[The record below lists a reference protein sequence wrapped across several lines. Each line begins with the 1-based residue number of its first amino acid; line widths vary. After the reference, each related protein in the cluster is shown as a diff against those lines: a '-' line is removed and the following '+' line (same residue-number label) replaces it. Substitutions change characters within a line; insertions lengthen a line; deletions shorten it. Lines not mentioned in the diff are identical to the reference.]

1 MGFLDKVFKPQWMG
15 EDGRKAEQAVAKVD
29 DPETLR
35 RIMAE
40 APTSRARA
48 AAMKKLDDQELYRE
62 VALTSDDADLVLS
75 AGRRVD
81 DLATLESVLERD
93 LTGFTYEYKCAV
105 GHQLLSVKGMELD
118 ALASEVPEMCD
129 TARLVDLGV
138 HDPRED
144 TSLKSQYI
152 DHRSGWYERLE
163 KSAGSLRRAA
173 VKRLAELGDDAG
185 LAEVIR
191 RTADEGVAELAASS
205 IRDKGVLD
213 RLAFGGGLGHKATE
227 SVIARMENAEI
238 LRELTEVMDPFEII
252 PKAAM
257 KRLSEL
263 PCTDGEGHE
272 WVTIS
277 EEDNSAL
284 GAYSEDPRSIDWVK
298 RCSKCGIELKGSSKV
313 GLW

>member
-1 MGFLDKVFKPQWMG
+1 MGLLDKLFKPQWMD
-15 EDGRKAEQAVAKVD
+15 EDERKAKHAVAKVD

-48 AAMKKLDDQELYRE
+48 AAMEKLDNQELYRE

-75 AGRRVD
+75 ACRHID

-93 LTGFTYEYKCAV
+93 LTGFRYEYKCAV
-105 GHQLLSVKGMELD
+105 GEQLLSVKRMELD

-129 TARLVDLGV
+129 AARLVDLGAY
-138 HDPRED
+138 DPEEGI
-144 TSLKSQYI
+144 SPHEWSFYI
-152 DHRSGWYERLE
+152 KRRSYRYECPE
-163 KSAGSLRRAA
+163 NSAGSLRRA
-173 VKRLAELGDDAG
+173 VVRRLAELGDDAG

-191 RTADEGVAELAASS
+191 RTADDEAAGLAVASV
-205 IRDKGVLD
+205 RDKGVLD
-213 RLAFGGGLGHKATE
+213 RLALGGGLGYKATE
-227 SVIARMENAEI
+227 SVIAHMENAEI

-257 KRLSEL
+257 KRLAKL
-263 PCTDGEGHE
+263 PCTDGEAHE

-284 GAYSEDPRSIDWVK
+284 GAYSEGHHTIDWVK
-298 RCSKCGIELKGSSKV
+298 RCRKCGIELGGSS
-313 GLW
+313 